1 MDDHRELNTLDTDY
15 SVSLINNATKAI
27 VRVIDMI
34 GRPTLLVSLF
44 LSICWADMIV
54 IM

>member
-1 MDDHRELNTLDTDY
+1 MDPYRELNTLDTDY
-15 SVSLINNATKAI
+15 SMCLINKATKVI

-44 LSICWADMIV
+44 LSIC
-54 IM
+54 